1 MKHKSGFVSIIG
13 YPNAGKSTLVNA
25 LIGEKLSIVNAKV
38 QTTRDRIIGIY
49 NSENYQIVFSDTPGI
64 IEPKYKL
71 QKKMM
76 SYVMS
81 SFVDSDLVV
90 YVFDSSSKKNIVGKI
105 KDILL
110 ELKVPLLI
118 VINKIDL
125 INQQK
130 VEDIMKSLKSDF
142 LDSDVIPISAKNE
155 FNLEKVLET
164 IKSNLQE
171 SPPFYDK
178 TWFTD
183 RSERY
188 LVEEIIR
195 NKILDNFQKEIPYSV
210 NIKVEEFIEDSG
222 LIRIRANIYVLRDSQ
237 RAILIGHKGSKLRK
251 IGTQSRFEI
260 EKLFNKKVFLE
271 TPIKISKNWRDDEKK
286 LKKFGYQ

>member
-1 MKHKSGFVSIIG
+1 MYGRRLIQTEKVDAVFGNPERAKGGTHWVIVGSAAILLVWLYYSWDIAKGFYPKSANELCQVAKINESLLGLKYQFPIEEREFKSTSII
-13 YPNAGKSTLVNA
+13 K
-25 LIGEKLSIVNAKV
+25 I
-38 QTTRDRIIGIY
+38 
-49 NSENYQIVFSDTPGI
+49 EN
-64 IEPKYKL
+64 KNL
-71 QKKMM
+71 QKITNEI
-76 SYVMS
+76 
-81 SFVDSDLVV
+81 
-90 YVFDSSSKKNIVGKI
+90 KNS
-105 KDILL
+105 
-110 ELKVPLLI
+110 
-118 VINKIDL
+118 NDL

-130 VEDIMKSLKSDF
+130 VEDIMKSLQSDF
-142 LDSDVIPISAKNE
+142 LDSDVIPISAKKE

-210 NIKVEEFIEDSG
+210 NIQVEEFIEDNG

-251 IGTQSRFEI
+251 IGAQSRVEI

>member
-25 LIGEKLSIVNAKV
+25 LVGEKLSIVNAKV
-38 QTTRDRIIGIY
+38 QTTRDRILGIY

-64 IEPKYKL
+64 IDPKYKL

-90 YVFDSSSKKNIVGKI
+90 YVFDSNSNKNIVGKI

-125 INQQK
+125 TNQQK
-130 VEDIMKSLKSDF
+130 VEDIMKSLQSDF
-142 LDSDVIPISAKNE
+142 LDSDVIPISAKKE

-188 LVEEIIR
+188 LVEEIISC
-195 NKILDNFQKEIPYSV
+195 LLYTSPSP
-210 NIKVEEFIEDSG
+210 
-222 LIRIRANIYVLRDSQ
+222 RDS
-237 RAILIGHKGSKLRK
+237 
-251 IGTQSRFEI
+251 
-260 EKLFNKKVFLE
+260 
-271 TPIKISKNWRDDEKK
+271 
-286 LKKFGYQ
+286 

>member
-1 MKHKSGFVSIIG
+1 
-13 YPNAGKSTLVNA
+13 
-25 LIGEKLSIVNAKV
+25 
-38 QTTRDRIIGIY
+38 
-49 NSENYQIVFSDTPGI
+49 
-64 IEPKYKL
+64 
-71 QKKMM
+71 M

-90 YVFDSSSKKNIVGKI
+90 YVFDSNSNKSIVGKI

-210 NIKVEEFIEDSG
+210 NIQVEEFIEDNG

-251 IGTQSRFEI
+251 IGAQSRFEI

>member
-1 MKHKSGFVSIIG
+1 
-13 YPNAGKSTLVNA
+13 
-25 LIGEKLSIVNAKV
+25 
-38 QTTRDRIIGIY
+38 
-49 NSENYQIVFSDTPGI
+49 
-64 IEPKYKL
+64 
-71 QKKMM
+71 M

-90 YVFDSSSKKNIVGKI
+90 YVYDSSSNKNIVGKI

-130 VEDIMKSLKSDF
+130 VEDIMKSLQSDF

-155 FNLEKVLET
+155 FNLKKVLET

-210 NIKVEEFIEDSG
+210 NIQVEEFIEDNG

-251 IGTQSRFEI
+251 IGAQSRVEI

>member
-25 LIGEKLSIVNAKV
+25 LVGEKLSIVNAKV
-38 QTTRDRIIGIY
+38 QTTRDRILGIY

-64 IEPKYKL
+64 IDPKYKL
-71 QKKMM
+71 QKKM

-90 YVFDSSSKKNIVGKI
+90 YVLDSNSNKNIVGKI

-130 VEDIMKSLKSDF
+130 VEDIMKSLQSDF
-142 LDSDVIPISAKNE
+142 LDSDVIPISAKKE

-210 NIKVEEFIEDSG
+210 NIQVEEFIEDNG

-251 IGTQSRFEI
+251 IGAQSRVEI